1 MPSHSEKVPLSR
13 IFRGRAAECRTM
25 AELFR
30 SEKTREHLLNVAA
43 DYESMADQEATFE
56 LEGAATPREPVIS
69 ILAHTL
75 CSVAE
80 ARYDAAKMVAR
91 ATSHQRP

>member
-1 MPSHSEKVPLSR
+1 MPSISAKVPLSR

-30 SEKTREHLLNVAA
+30 SEKTREHLLKVVA

-56 LEGAATPREPVIS
+56 LEEHTTPQEAVTS
-69 ILAHTL
+69 ILAH
-75 CSVAE
+75 A
-80 ARYDAAKMVAR
+80 
-91 ATSHQRP
+91 

>member
-30 SEKTREHLLNVAA
+30 SEKTREYLLNVAA

-56 LEGAATPREPVIS
+56 LEDARHAAGT
-69 ILAHTL
+69 
-75 CSVAE
+75 
-80 ARYDAAKMVAR
+80 RYFNFG
-91 ATSHQRP
+91 SHLMFGGRGSL

>member
-1 MPSHSEKVPLSR
+1 VKADIGRRLRSSR
-13 IFRGRAAECRTM
+13 RERVTG

-56 LEGAATPREPVIS
+56 LEDAQNAAGT
-69 ILAHTL
+69 
-75 CSVAE
+75 
-80 ARYDAAKMVAR
+80 RYFNFG
-91 ATSHQRP
+91 SHLMFGGRGS